1 MKSFGN
7 SGASMPAHS
16 YDSSATNVVEL
27 EHDGKINLL
36 GIVFENNEGAAIYV
50 QLFDKAS
57 EGEVALGTDTPYME
71 FMIPSNDGLV
81 LFPDSGLKHFAN
93 GLCYAVTASRGGSD
107 AAGSPGSVNF
117 FYNP

>member
-36 GIVFENNEGAAIYV
+36 GIVFENNDGATIYV

-57 EGEVALGTDTPYME
+57 EGEVAVGTFTE
-71 FMIPSNDGLV
+71 IVRNLV
-81 LFPDSGLKHFAN
+81 ELYTELYEDESE
-93 GLCYAVTASRGGSD
+93 
-107 AAGSPGSVNF
+107 
-117 FYNP
+117 